1 MADTIGRKLKQE
13 RERRNLTLEQV
24 SVATHIRARHLEAI
38 EADRL
43 DDLPSRQSSQGFLR
57 LYADY
62 LGLNLDPI
70 TTQPSTDALS
80 ENTLVDLYQEAQPEN
95 GEEPTITPSDIATSQ
110 EVGKIEGEIE
120 ETSHAPK
127 PEPGS
132 PLSSII
138 FGSIGDQLR
147 RQREVLGFSFDE
159 VERHTHVRRHY
170 LEALESGDFDH
181 LPSSVQARGMLSN
194 YARFLDLDADA
205 ILLRFAEGLQE
216 RLREKQPIPDQEQ
229 ASQKDRRVL
238 PKIIRSLLSFDVI
251 FGGGLIILLVTFAIW
266 GTSQVISNQ
275 QIPAPASTL
284 SISEALLETPT
295 PVLEVTLPASPVAE
309 ITSIP
314 EENGTAIPL
323 PTALQGRIQV
333 VTIILERTWMRVT
346 VDDRIEFEGRAL
358 PGTTYSFGGDQ
369 RIEVLTSNGS
379 AVQISYNQNDLGV
392 MGNFGEIVGRIY
404 TEAGIFIPTP
414 TITPTP
420 TRTKPATPGPA
431 RTVTPVEL
439 P

>member
-1 MADTIGRKLKQE
+1 MADTIGQQLKQE

-24 SVATHIRARHLEAI
+24 SNATHIRARHIEAI
-38 EADRL
+38 EAGRL
-43 DDLPSRQSSQGFLR
+43 EDLPSRQSGQGFLR

-62 LGLNLDPI
+62 LGLSLDPI
-70 TTQPSTDALS
+70 TTQTSTDELAKI
-80 ENTLVDLYQEAQPEN
+80 TLVDHEKAGQLKDR
-95 GEEPTITPSDIATSQ
+95 EEPTTTSTDITTSQ
-110 EVGKIEGEIE
+110 EAGEIE
-120 ETSHAPK
+120 REKEETPDTPK
-127 PEPGS
+127 PEPVS
-132 PLSSII
+132 LLSSII

-147 RQREVLGFSFDE
+147 RQREILGFSFDE

-194 YARFLDLDADA
+194 YARFLDLDAEA
-205 ILLRFAEGLQE
+205 ILLRFAEGLQT
-216 RLREKQPIPDQEQ
+216 RLREKQPSPDQEQ

-238 PKIIRSLLSFDVI
+238 PKSLRSLLSFDVI

-266 GTSQVISNQ
+266 GTSQVLSSQ
-275 QIPAPASTL
+275 QIPSPDSTL

-295 PVLEVTLPASPVAE
+295 PAIGVTLPASPVVE
-309 ITSIP
+309 MTSIP
-314 EENGTAIPL
+314 VENGTAIPL

-358 PGTTYSFGGDQ
+358 PGTIYSFGGDQ

-379 AVQISYNQNDLGV
+379 AVQISYNQNNLGV

-420 TRTKPATPGPA
+420 TMTKPATPGPA